1 MDCPNC
7 GAELLIDDTVVESGI
22 VTCPEC
28 GSEYAVS
35 FDEDE
40 CECGCCDCG
49 EGCCEEE

>member
-1 MDCPNC
+1 MPQC

-40 CECGCCDCG
+40 CGCDCKDCGCG
-49 EGCCEEE
+49 CEED